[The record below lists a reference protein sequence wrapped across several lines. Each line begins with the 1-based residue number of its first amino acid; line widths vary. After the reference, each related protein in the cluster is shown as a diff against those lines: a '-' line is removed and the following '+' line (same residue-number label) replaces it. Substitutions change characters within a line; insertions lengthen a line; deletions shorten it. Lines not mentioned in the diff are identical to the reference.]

1 MRGQKP
7 DVEELLRQSQTE
19 LLWIRRQLA
28 IIAAR
33 NASHTRAREK
43 ESRWKGSKAHSIGA
57 GFKLFYYGVDSKRNG
72 VGVVLKAEFV
82 RNVLEVKRVSDRVM
96 SLKLEIEG
104 VMLNVVSGY
113 APQVGCELE
122 EKKRFWSELDE
133 VMESIPT
140 GERVV
145 IGADFN
151 GHVGEGNTSDEEVMG
166 KFGVKERNL
175 EGQMVVD
182 FAKRMDMAVV
192 NTYFQKREEHKV
204 EVGAH
209 RQKLRQALG
218 GQVVL
223 PIDWETTA
231 EVIRETGRKVLG
243 VSSGRRKEDKET
255 WWWNEEVQDS
265 VQRKRLAMKK
275 WDMDR
280 TEENRQEY
288 KELQRSVKREVSKAK
303 QKAYD
308 ELYTRLDTREGEE
321 DLYRLAR
328 QRDRDGKDVQQVR
341 VIKDRDGRVLTS
353 EESVQRRWKEYFEE
367 LMNEENEREKGVEG
381 VNSVEQKKE
390 HNGCNFCSE
399 NFDGE
404 VQGWSEGVALSV
416 DLEKA
421 YDRVPREELWYCMRK
436 SGVAEKYVRV
446 VQDMFE
452 RSRTVVK
459 CAVGQTEEF
468 KVEVG
473 LHQGSALSP
482 FLFAMVMDQLSEEVR
497 QESLWT
503 SLFVDDIVI
512 CCESRVQVEE
522 NLERWRFALERRR
535 MKVSRSKT
543 EYMCVNEGEGSGTV
557 RLQGEEV
564 KKVQEFKY
572 LGSTVQSNG
581 ECAKE
586 VKKRVQAGWNGW
598 RKVSGV
604 LCDRKISARIKGKVY
619 RTVVRPA
626 MLYGLEIVSL
636 RKRQESELEQLKHE
650 VLPLHLSNVNRFRL
664 LEETNRTLKL
674 EVATLRQQKQL
685 YKSLETEVSERR
697 KRCQLLEREVK
708 NKISACQSLKH
719 ELQRAKQERKRLNL
733 QLFSHS
739 LKAEQYE
746 EVKSDYEQLRATLA
760 SVSKQRDAARQEKD
774 ELRGKLEDLE
784 QALKAQAEAD
794 KEHEEKVHLLKIKV
808 EDLEQKCQI
817 QSDKC
822 NILSEELEKFRLG
835 LHTDREL
842 WPETTTSRRAICN
855 LLNELQSRIGKAF
868 NKLVSDERSAGSR
881 LISELLQPLQVSR
894 DTPETPLHIDIAI
907 TARPQSMSTSEMGDE
922 VSPAPRSKA
931 RYTGQVRL
939 CTARYSYNPYDG
951 PNEHPEAELPLVA
964 GKYLYVYGDM
974 DDDGFY
980 EGELLDG
987 QRGLVPS
994 NFVEFVQDKEKLSL
1008 DGAEDLGQLEHGS
1021 LSLTAIDGGVSLDSL
1036 SIDSLGP
1043 CSNGTG
1049 TLDAEELAD
1058 DIVPYPRK
1066 INLIK
1071 QLARSVIVAWE
1082 QPLVPL
1088 GWGNINGYNVL
1099 VDGEVRA
1106 TVPFSGRTKLLV
1118 EKLDL
1123 AACTYRVSVQSVTD
1137 RGLSDELRCT
1147 MLVGRNVTVAP
1158 TGLRLDDIMRDSA
1171 ELSWLPSNS
1180 NYSHTVFLDG
1190 VEHAVVKPC
1199 CYRLRFSNLKATTVY
1214 KVRVVAKPHQV
1225 PWHMPLEQREKK
1237 EAGVEFCT
1245 QAAGP
1250 PLPPRDVHVQC
1261 GQAPGILQV
1270 HWKPPLL
1277 TPMGTSNGANVIG
1290 YAVCTKGQR
1299 IAEVLYPLADFATV
1313 DLNCI
1318 QCLEAR
1324 EVVVRTLSAQGE
1336 SQDSHIAVIPSNLL
1350 VPPPQTHLPPHHMQ
1364 SPLPHQV
1371 PQPLPP
1377 HPALPPSMQSLPP
1390 HPGPDTI
1397 SHLQTLPICPNQPVT
1412 HLQPHPMPH
1421 STQPSPPHLHT
1432 LTAHPFPQP
1441 QPTMPIPQ
1449 PTILIPQPTIPMP
1462 QPHIPQLP
1470 LPQPQR
1476 PPSARELETKEQVP
1490 GMLHSAG
1497 GPAQPWEPVCSP
1509 SGLPPALPHGHT
1521 LEAPPCPNRRSPSP
1535 QRILPQPRGTLI
1547 PDTMAKAI
1555 AREAAQRVAAESG
1568 RMERRSQGFH
1578 SQNSDEEEDEESYQ
1592 SRRRGASVD
1601 DFLRGSELG
1610 RQSHYSHSEEYQTES
1625 SKGSDLSDI
1634 MEEDEEELYSE
1645 MQLEDGRRRNSH
1657 SALKVGGNVSS
1668 GRLDRDSNRRP
1679 ARGGPQPQRRP
1690 LMVPSIEITTESNS
1704 EGNRSPVMEDVYYGR
1719 VARHRTWCSRRHGGH
1734 RPPYGGYRD
1743 QGRRSPPY
1751 YDESEPEDHFRI
1763 FVALFDYDPLSM
1775 SPNPDAADEELPF
1788 KEGQIIKVYGDKDT
1802 DGFYRGEIRGRS
1814 GLIPCNMVS
1823 EIQAEDDE
1831 TMDQLMKQGFLP
1843 LNTPVDRIEDSRKGG
1858 RHPVATRRMVAL
1870 YDYDPRESSPNA
1882 DVEAELTFCAGD
1894 IIAVFG
1900 EIDEDGFYYGEING
1914 HRGLVPSNFLEE
1926 VPDDVE
1932 VYLTETPS
1940 HPEQEEPVP
1949 APRPEPKRVHHRRS
1963 QR

>member
-1 MRGQKP
+1 MRGQKT
-7 DVEELLRQSQTE
+7 DVEELLKQSQVE

-28 IIAAR
+28 VIAAR
-33 NASHTRAREK
+33 NTSRTRARD
-43 ESRWKGSKAHSIGA
+43 
-57 GFKLFYYGVDSKRNG
+57 KLKPD
-72 VGVVLKAEFV
+72 
-82 RNVLEVKRVSDRVM
+82 
-96 SLKLEIEG
+96 
-104 VMLNVVSGY
+104 
-113 APQVGCELE
+113 
-122 EKKRFWSELDE
+122 
-133 VMESIPT
+133 
-140 GERVV
+140 
-145 IGADFN
+145 
-151 GHVGEGNTSDEEVMG
+151 
-166 KFGVKERNL
+166 
-175 EGQMVVD
+175 
-182 FAKRMDMAVV
+182 
-192 NTYFQKREEHKV
+192 
-204 EVGAH
+204 
-209 RQKLRQALG
+209 
-218 GQVVL
+218 
-223 PIDWETTA
+223 
-231 EVIRETGRKVLG
+231 
-243 VSSGRRKEDKET
+243 
-255 WWWNEEVQDS
+255 
-265 VQRKRLAMKK
+265 
-275 WDMDR
+275 
-280 TEENRQEY
+280 
-288 KELQRSVKREVSKAK
+288 
-303 QKAYD
+303 
-308 ELYTRLDTREGEE
+308 
-321 DLYRLAR
+321 
-328 QRDRDGKDVQQVR
+328 
-341 VIKDRDGRVLTS
+341 
-353 EESVQRRWKEYFEE
+353 
-367 LMNEENEREKGVEG
+367 
-381 VNSVEQKKE
+381 
-390 HNGCNFCSE
+390 
-399 NFDGE
+399 
-404 VQGWSEGVALSV
+404 
-416 DLEKA
+416 
-421 YDRVPREELWYCMRK
+421 
-436 SGVAEKYVRV
+436 
-446 VQDMFE
+446 
-452 RSRTVVK
+452 
-459 CAVGQTEEF
+459 
-468 KVEVG
+468 
-473 LHQGSALSP
+473 
-482 FLFAMVMDQLSEEVR
+482 
-497 QESLWT
+497 
-503 SLFVDDIVI
+503 
-512 CCESRVQVEE
+512 
-522 NLERWRFALERRR
+522 
-535 MKVSRSKT
+535 
-543 EYMCVNEGEGSGTV
+543 
-557 RLQGEEV
+557 
-564 KKVQEFKY
+564 
-572 LGSTVQSNG
+572 
-581 ECAKE
+581 
-586 VKKRVQAGWNGW
+586 
-598 RKVSGV
+598 
-604 LCDRKISARIKGKVY
+604 
-619 RTVVRPA
+619 
-626 MLYGLEIVSL
+626 
-636 RKRQESELEQLKHE
+636 
-650 VLPLHLSNVNRFRL
+650 VLPLHLSNGSRFHL

-685 YKSLETEVSERR
+685 CKSLETEVSERR

-708 NKISACQSLKH
+708 NRISACQNLKH
-719 ELQRAKQERKRLNL
+719 ELQRARQERKRLNL

-739 LKAEQYE
+739 LKVEQYE
-746 EVKSDYEQLRATLA
+746 EVKSDYEQLRKTLA
-760 SVSKQRDAARQEKD
+760 SVSKQRDLARREKD
-774 ELRGKLEDLE
+774 ELRGKLENLEETLKRVSEAAKASQQLEAEHE
-784 QALKAQAEAD
+784 QALEILSSTQREIQLLQKAQAEAD
-794 KEHEEKVHLLKIKV
+794 KEHEEKVYLLEVKV
-808 EDLEQKCQI
+808 HDLEQKCQI

-822 NILSEELEKFRLG
+822 NLLSKELEKFHLG
-835 LHTDREL
+835 LYTDPEH
-842 WPETTTSRRAICN
+842 WSETTGSQRKICN
-855 LLNELQSRIGKAF
+855 LLNEVQRHTKKG
-868 NKLVSDERSAGSR
+868 DERSAGSP
-881 LISELLQPLQVSR
+881 LISELLQPLPVSR
-894 DTPETPLHIDIAI
+894 DTPGTLSCIDITIPAG
-907 TARPQSMSTSEMGDE
+907 PQSISTSEMENEGN
-922 VSPAPRSKA
+922 PAPKSKA

-951 PNEHPEAELPLVA
+951 PNQHPEAELPLVA

-994 NFVEFVQDKEKLSL
+994 NFVEFVQDKEKPSV

-1021 LSLTAIDGGVSLDSL
+1021 LSLTAIDGGVCLDSL
-1036 SIDSLGP
+1036 NLDLLGP
-1043 CSNGTG
+1043 CSNGMG
-1049 TLDAEELAD
+1049 TLDAEEFTD

-1099 VDGEVRA
+1099 VDGDVRA

-1123 AACTYRVSVQSVTD
+1123 SACTYRVSVQSVTD

-1190 VEHAVVKPC
+1190 VEHALVKPC

-1237 EAGVEFCT
+1237 EAWVEFCT

-1250 PLPPRDVHVQC
+1250 PLPPSEVQVQC
-1261 GQAPGILQV
+1261 GQAPGILQI

-1277 TPMGTSNGANVIG
+1277 TPLGTSNGANVIG

-1299 IAEVLYPLADFATV
+1299 IAEVLYPLADCATV

-1318 QCLEAR
+1318 QCLEAH

-1336 SQDSHIAVIPSNLL
+1336 SQDSHVAIIPNNLL
-1350 VPPPQTHLPPHHMQ
+1350 VPPTQAHLPPHHIP
-1364 SPLPHQV
+1364 STLPHQL

-1377 HPALPPSMQSLPP
+1377 RPALPPPMQPLPP
-1390 HPGPDTI
+1390 HAGPDTI
-1397 SHLQTLPICPNQPVT
+1397 SHLQTLVIRPNQPVS
-1412 HLQPHPMPH
+1412 HLQLHPVPHP
-1421 STQPSPPHLHT
+1421 TQPSPPHLQA
-1432 LTAHPFPQP
+1432 LPAHPFPQP
-1441 QPTMPIPQ
+1441 TIPIPQ
-1449 PTILIPQPTIPMP
+1449 PTIPIPQPTIPMP

-1490 GMLHSAG
+1490 GMLHTSG

-1509 SGLPPALPHGHT
+1509 SGLPPALTHGHN

-1610 RQSHYSHSEEYQTES
+1610 RQSHYSHSEDYQTES
-1625 SKGSDLSDI
+1625 SRGSDLSDI

-1657 SALKVGGNVSS
+1657 SALKAGGNIPSS
-1668 GRLDRDSNRRP
+1668 GRMDRDSNRRSTH
-1679 ARGGPQPQRRP
+1679 GGPQPQRRP

-1734 RPPYGGYRD
+1734 RPPYGGYKDR
-1743 QGRRSPPY
+1743 GRRSPSY
-1751 YDESEPEDHFRI
+1751 YDESEPEDPFRI

-1843 LNTPVDRIEDSRKGG
+1843 LNTPVDRIERSRKGG
-1858 RHPVATRRMVAL
+1858 RHPVTTRRMVAL

-1940 HPEQEEPVP
+1940 HHEQEEPVP
-1949 APRPEPKRVHHRRS
+1949 ASRPEPKRVPLENTVPAPVLGRPASPIVRPMLPIGSIRS
-1963 QR
+1963 LSPARGPRDLKKKKGLLSKGKKLLKKFSK